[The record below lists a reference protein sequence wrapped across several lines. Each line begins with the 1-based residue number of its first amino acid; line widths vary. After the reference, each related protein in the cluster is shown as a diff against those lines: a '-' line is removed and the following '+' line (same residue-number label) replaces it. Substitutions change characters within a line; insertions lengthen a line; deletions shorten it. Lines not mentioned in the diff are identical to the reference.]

1 MINRLPPIVSINPLL
16 VPFLMRP
23 SLRPATAAN
32 DAERETQV
40 DEIRAR
46 AERLEAAAQARLLTL
61 SV

>member
-1 MINRLPPIVSINPLL
+1 MNRLPPIVSINPLL
-16 VPFLMRP
+16 VPFLMRVT
-23 SLRPATAAN
+23 LGPATAAN

-46 AERLEAAAQARLLTL
+46 AERLEAASQARLLKL